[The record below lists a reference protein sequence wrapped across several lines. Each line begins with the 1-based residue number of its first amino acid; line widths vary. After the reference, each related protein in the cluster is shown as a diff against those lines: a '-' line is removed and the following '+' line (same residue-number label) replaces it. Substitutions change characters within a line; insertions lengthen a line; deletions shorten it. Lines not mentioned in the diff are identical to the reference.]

1 MIKKSIIGILGT
13 KISMDAKT
21 SHCLP
26 FFLPALTS
34 CFVIYFYLCIS
45 KLKIHI
51 NIWVV
56 FLEQS
61 RRLNA

>member
-1 MIKKSIIGILGT
+1 MIKNTIIGILGL
-13 KISMDAKT
+13 KILMDKKT
-21 SHCLP
+21 SCSLL
-26 FFLPALTS
+26 FFLLALTS
-34 CFVIYFYLCIS
+34 CFVIYSYICTS
-45 KLKIHI
+45 KSNIHI